1 MKSALSTAGII
12 PSGGV
17 GIRVNLTMIL
27 IGILYR
33 GYISEY
39 HRRERNWK
47 TMSCSVITVD
57 R

>member
-12 PSGGV
+12 PNGGV
-17 GIRVNLTMIL
+17 GIRVNLKMIL
-27 IGILYR
+27 NGILYR
-33 GYISEY
+33 SCSSEY

-47 TMSCSVITVD
+47 TMSCSVMTVD